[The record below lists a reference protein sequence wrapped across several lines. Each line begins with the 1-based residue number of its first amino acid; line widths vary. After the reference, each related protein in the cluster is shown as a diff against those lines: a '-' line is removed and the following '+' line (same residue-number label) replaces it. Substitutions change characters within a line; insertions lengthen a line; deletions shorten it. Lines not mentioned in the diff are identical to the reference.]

1 MLSTRQS
8 QILDLFLDEPNEALS
23 AGDLLPQFN
32 IGRTSLFR
40 DLTVLTEAG
49 LIAAS
54 DGSTRSRTYRLHPNS
69 DEYIRWDLSRP
80 PQQRHEVNYQPE
92 LLISYQPNQSYLL
105 TQEQREL
112 MAEVGE
118 ISNDQALEQ
127 DSKNYHRLIASL
139 LIDLAHASSSLENVP
154 ISWLDTK
161 TLIEFGERPDGL
173 NDTELKIVLNHKKA
187 ITHLTDNAATMSIAP
202 KDLFDLHTL
211 IADGLIPEV
220 TAVGRLRQRV
230 VRFSD
235 SRYLPPAN
243 PHLLR
248 DAFELFCEKADA
260 IENPFEQAFF
270 AMSFLPYL
278 QPFQD
283 GNKRTS
289 RLTMN
294 IPLLKSQLAPFSF
307 SDMKKRD
314 YMIGLLAF
322 YERGKHRFLAD
333 AFVRSYQKTAPCYA
347 ELLDCVQQGGA
358 LGSLT

>member
-8 QILDLFLDEPNEALS
+8 QILDLFIDEPDEALS
-23 AGDLLPQFN
+23 AGDLLPQFD

-40 DLTVLTEAG
+40 DLTALTEAG
-49 LIAAS
+49 LIEAS
-54 DGSTRSRTYRLHPNS
+54 EGSTRSRTYRLHPNS

-80 PQQRHEVNYQPE
+80 PQQRYEVNYRPE
-92 LLISYQPNQSYLL
+92 LLINYQPNKSYFL
-105 TQEQREL
+105 TEEQREV
-112 MAEVGE
+112 MAEAGS
-118 ISNDQALEQ
+118 ISEDQTLEQ
-127 DSKNYHRLIASL
+127 GSKNYNRLIASL
-139 LIDLAHASSSLENVP
+139 LIDLAHASSNLENVP

-173 NDTELKIVLNHKKA
+173 NETELRIVLNHKKA
-187 ITHLTDNAATMSIAP
+187 ITHLTENAREMSIDP

-211 IADGLIPEV
+211 IADGLIPESA
-220 TAVGRLRQRV
+220 AVGRLRQRV

-235 SRYLPPAN
+235 SRYLPPDN

-260 IENPFEQAFF
+260 IKSPYEQAFF

-294 IPLLKSQLAPFSF
+294 IPLLKHQLAPFSF
-307 SDMKKRD
+307 SDIKKRD
-314 YMIGLLAF
+314 YMFGLLAF
-322 YERGKHRFLAD
+322 YERGQHRFLAN
-333 AFVRSYQKTAPCYA
+333 AFVKSYQKTAPRYA
-347 ELLDCVQQGGA
+347 ELLDYVQQGGA

>member
-8 QILDLFLDEPNEALS
+8 QILDLFLDEPDESLS
-23 AGDLLPQFN
+23 AGDLLPRFN
-32 IGRTSLFR
+32 ISRTSLFR
-40 DLTVLTEAG
+40 DLSALSEAG

-69 DEYIRWDLSRP
+69 YEYIRWDLSRP
-80 PQQRHEVNYQPE
+80 PQQRAEVNYRPE
-92 LLISYQPNQSYLL
+92 LLIGYQPNQSYLL
-105 TQEQREL
+105 TKEQRDL
-112 MAEVGE
+112 MAEVGT
-118 ISNDQALEQ
+118 ISEDQALEQ
-127 DSKNYHRLIASL
+127 DSKNYNRLIASL

-173 NDTELKIVLNHKKA
+173 NDTELRIVLNHKKA
-187 ITHLTDNAATMSIAP
+187 ITHLTDNAATMSIVP

-211 IADGLIPEV
+211 IADGLIPES
-220 TAVGRLRQRV
+220 AAIGRLRQRV

-294 IPLLKSQLAPFSF
+294 IPLLRCQLAPFSF

-314 YMIGLLAF
+314 YMFGLLAF
-322 YERGKHRFLAD
+322 YERGQHRFLAD
-333 AFVRSYQKTAPCYA
+333 AFVRSYQKTAPRYA
-347 ELLDCVQQGGA
+347 ELLDYVQQGGA
-358 LGSLT
+358 LGSLA

>member
-8 QILDLFLDEPNEALS
+8 QILDLFLDEPDESLS

-32 IGRTSLFR
+32 ISRTSLFR
-40 DLTVLTEAG
+40 DLSALNEAG
-49 LIAAS
+49 LIEAS

-80 PQQRHEVNYQPE
+80 PQQRVEVNYRPE
-92 LLISYQPNQSYLL
+92 LLIGYQPNQSYLL
-105 TQEQREL
+105 TQEQRDL
-112 MAEVGE
+112 MAEVGT
-118 ISNDQALEQ
+118 ISEDQALEQ
-127 DSKNYHRLIASL
+127 DSKNYNRLIASL

-154 ISWLDTK
+154 ISWLETK

-173 NDTELKIVLNHKKA
+173 NDTELRIVLNHKKA
-187 ITHLTDNAATMSIAP
+187 ITHLTDNAATMSVAP

-211 IADGLIPEV
+211 IADGLIPESA
-220 TAVGRLRQRV
+220 AVGRLRQRV

-294 IPLLKSQLAPFSF
+294 IPLLRCQLAPFSF

-314 YMIGLLAF
+314 YMFGLLAF
-322 YERGKHRFLAD
+322 YERGQHRFLAD
-333 AFVRSYQKTAPCYA
+333 AFVRSYQKTAPRYA
-347 ELLDCVQQGGA
+347 ELLDYVQQGGA